1 MYSKIIVVLLIQLKM
16 DETWRDPFSK
26 KLQKVV
32 KHAENSIYIYENSN
46 KTTNYFTSQLSE

>member
-1 MYSKIIVVLLIQLKM
+1 MKRS
-16 DETWRDPFSK
+16 FSK

-32 KHAENSIYIYENSN
+32 KHAENGVPHTYIYIYIYENSN

>member
-1 MYSKIIVVLLIQLKM
+1 MKRS
-16 DETWRDPFSK
+16 FSK

-32 KHAENSIYIYENSN
+32 KHAENGVPHIYIYENSN